1 MVRIKAV
8 IVKEFF
14 HILRDPR
21 SLAIVFIM
29 PLFMIFIYGY
39 SISYDLNRI
48 DAAVVDYSNSIAA
61 RQLLWNFANNHYF
74 VLHPQGTEN
83 SQVDPLTRAEK
94 LLRQGTVKEII
105 VIPADFSR
113 RLAAH
118 RPTTVGIVI
127 DGSDSNVAN
136 IIHQY
141 SEQLILKFQLEQQ
154 HADPPLRISTKTYF
168 NPEGKSSFFFI
179 PGLIAVLLL
188 MISAL
193 LTSISVAREL
203 ESGSIDLLFISPL
216 KSAEI
221 ILGKTIPYMLISFA
235 TGAVILLFARFW
247 FGIPF
252 HGSLWVLALFS
263 LLYLLSGL
271 SFGILISTIT
281 PDQRLA
287 MLATLLITMLPS
299 IMLSGFIFPL
309 DSLPPVLRAFS
320 YLVPATYFLRIIRGV
335 ILKGAALRH
344 FLFEGGMML
353 LFSAVMIGA
362 ASAKFSRRRKVT
374 R

>member
-141 SEQLILKFQLEQQ
+141 SEQFILKFQLEQQ
-154 HADPPLRISTKTYF
+154 HADPQLRISTKTYF

-271 SFGILISTIT
+271 SFGILISTIA